1 MMVIAHA
8 HTYTITHGDKNVHAI
23 SPGCHVV
30 RERRHRVNMKCNKES
45 REEGKRGDLN
55 RRRQPGQQPLLW
67 CQPQPHCRRAGSL
80 VLALYFTMVSA
91 LPALPRRGAGGGG
104 QSAAGEDMEQ
114 T

>member
-1 MMVIAHA
+1 MMMIAHA

-55 RRRQPGQQPLLW
+55 RRRQPGQQPWLW
-67 CQPQPHCRRAGSL
+67 FQQQASCPSHCPRL
-80 VLALYFTMVSA
+80 VPWSLYFTTVSA
-91 LPALPRRGAGGGG
+91 LPALLCWWVR
-104 QSAAGEDMEQ
+104 QSAAGEDMEKL
-114 T
+114 